1 MNAMTMNVEH
11 ARHAMIEQQV
21 RPWDIVDLQV
31 LAAMSAVPRE
41 NFVPAAYR
49 DLAFADTE
57 LPIGHGETMFKPVLE
72 GRMLQGLKLQPNDEV
87 LEIGTGTGFITAC
100 LASLCRSLVTVD
112 LHADFIANAKNRL
125 AALDLNNV
133 RYEQADALAFNPDQ
147 QFDAI
152 AVTGAVTDVPQAFL
166 DWLRPGG
173 RLFIIHGQS
182 PAQEAVCLT
191 RTAQGFDTE
200 SLFETDIPYLVGAQ
214 PVDRFSL

>member
-1 MNAMTMNVEH
+1 MTMNVEH

-57 LPIGHGETMFKPVLE
+57 LPIGYGETMFKPVLE

-87 LEIGTGTGFITAC
+87 LEIGTGTGYITAC
-100 LASLCRSLVTVD
+100 LASLCRSLVSVD
-112 LHADFIANAKNRL
+112 LHADFIADAKERL
-125 AALDLNNV
+125 TALDLNNV
-133 RYEQADALAFNPDQ
+133 RYEQADALAFDPGQ

-152 AVTGAVTDVPQAFL
+152 AVTGAVTEVPPSFL
-166 DWLRPGG
+166 NWLRPGG
-173 RLFIIHGQS
+173 RLFIIRGQS

-191 RTAQGFDTE
+191 RTAQGFDTD

-214 PVDRFSL
+214 PIDRFSL